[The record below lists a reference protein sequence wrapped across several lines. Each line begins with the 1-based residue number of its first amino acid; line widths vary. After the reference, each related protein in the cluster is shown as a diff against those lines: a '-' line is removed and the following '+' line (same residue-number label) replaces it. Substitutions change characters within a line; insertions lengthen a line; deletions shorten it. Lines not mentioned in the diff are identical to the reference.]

1 MNKPTISS
9 TAWRKS
15 SRSSD
20 PQKAVCVEVAAVNYQ
35 PALSTE
41 GQFAAPAV

>member
-1 MNKPTISS
+1 MSA

-20 PQKAVCVEVAAVNYQ
+20 PDMAQCVEVAAIYEVSDSRG
-35 PALSTE
+35 A
-41 GQFAAPAV
+41 